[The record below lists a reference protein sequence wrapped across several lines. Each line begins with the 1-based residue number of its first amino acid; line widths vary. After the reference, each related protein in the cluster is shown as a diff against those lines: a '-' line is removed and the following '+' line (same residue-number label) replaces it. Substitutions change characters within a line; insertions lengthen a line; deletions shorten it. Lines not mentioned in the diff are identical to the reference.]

1 MRLDKT
7 VVQARNPE
15 PRNVKLNHHFL
26 VMERD
31 QTQLDFIHL
40 LAMIMVIIAIQLVLP
55 LHQRTKMSEVLN

>member
-7 VVQARNPE
+7 VMQARNPKL
-15 PRNVKLNHHFL
+15 RNVKLNHHFL